1 MDPDFIEAIE
11 SSLDSVWTLEL
22 LLVLYA
28 DPEKGWTTSDLVA
41 ELRSSE
47 LIVKQSVAF
56 LTGVGLAIED
66 NDARV
71 KFRPVARDLEV
82 FVERLER
89 EYRARPSA
97 VRRLIVGRANSKLQ
111 SFSDAFLLRKPK

>member
-41 ELRSSE
+41 ELRSSD
-47 LIVKQSVAF
+47 LVVKQSVAF

-71 KFRPVARDLEV
+71 KFRPVAQDLEV